1 MRRENE
7 RVFSTPTPGGRVSA
21 GIIGLTSEWTASAGM
36 IGVRGRGNFT
46 TENKKGTEKEKPETR
61 GLRFSRMAMG
71 KRIRLLTGDVA
82 PTALTVLCILFP
94 GLTPWASFWRAYR
107 AD

>member
-1 MRRENE
+1 
-7 RVFSTPTPGGRVSA
+7 
-21 GIIGLTSEWTASAGM
+21 M

-46 TENKKGTEKEKPETR
+46 TENKKGTEKERPETR

-82 PTALTVLCILFP
+82 LRRLLFLCILFP
-94 GLTPWASFWRAYR
+94 GLAPWASFWRAYGADKRCRRIGYLLTRNSQTLRRVPSLPDARRCPHR
-107 AD
+107 A